1 MLFLKLEGKTTYLLL
16 RHHLKLAC
24 AIHSGCPC
32 KIPKGGKRESNV
44 WGHKKIAVTMLPLG
58 LCRFKDR
65 CYIKTARDHVQHQEK
80 ALKKIPLH
88 SAPSRF
94 FFFCVGGVVFLHVLP
109 PRYWCRLA
117 VSRSNNMAEWFSK
130 NTVVAVRLFRGVTLE
145 EADSL
150 RLSGAAAPIALT
162 RARWPTLPG
171 VVAFPLCW
179 DDKGNS
185 QLRAGDTM
193 HVQHYM
199 LLDCSLSAA
208 SVWNRLLLLQV
219 QSFASLCE

>member
-1 MLFLKLEGKTTYLLL
+1 MFHQQRPKRKKTKHWIKTLMWGQRRQPAEMKVQHLHHCAIMYSKWLHKCFFLSLKEKQTTYLLL

-44 WGHKKIAVTMLPLG
+44 WGHKKITVTMLPLG

-94 FFFCVGGVVFLHVLP
+94 F
-109 PRYWCRLA
+109 
-117 VSRSNNMAEWFSK
+117 
-130 NTVVAVRLFRGVTLE
+130 
-145 EADSL
+145 
-150 RLSGAAAPIALT
+150 
-162 RARWPTLPG
+162 
-171 VVAFPLCW
+171 LC
-179 DDKGNS
+179 
-185 QLRAGDTM
+185 
-193 HVQHYM
+193 
-199 LLDCSLSAA
+199 
-208 SVWNRLLLLQV
+208 
-219 QSFASLCE
+219 FI